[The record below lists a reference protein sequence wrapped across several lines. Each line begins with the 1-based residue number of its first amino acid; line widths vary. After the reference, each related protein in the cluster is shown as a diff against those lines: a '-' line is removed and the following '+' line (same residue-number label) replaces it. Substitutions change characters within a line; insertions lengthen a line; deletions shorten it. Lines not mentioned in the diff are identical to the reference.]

1 MLRTEVIRP
10 IMRRQIEPKL
20 RLTQMLELADTGI
33 KIGFTML
40 FTIFKKLNIEK
51 RDIFKVPN
59 QTSKDENYSV

>member
-1 MLRTEVIRP
+1 
-10 IMRRQIEPKL
+10 MRRQIEANL
-20 RLTQMLELADTGI
+20 RLTQMLELADSGI

-59 QTSKDENYSV
+59 QSSKHENYSV